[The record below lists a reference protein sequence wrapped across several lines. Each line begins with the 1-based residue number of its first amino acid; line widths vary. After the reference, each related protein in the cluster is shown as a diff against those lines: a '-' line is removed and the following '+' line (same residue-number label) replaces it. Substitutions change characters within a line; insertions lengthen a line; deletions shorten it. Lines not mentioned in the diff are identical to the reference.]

1 MDIQNSLDFSY
12 AKLKSQINRQQQQTW
27 QAGSVFVHGIIVSYA
42 VQYNKTLIDWISG
55 NSNSW
60 CLGEQ

>member
-42 VQYNKTLIDWISG
+42 VQYNKTLIDWIFR
-55 NSNSW
+55 
-60 CLGEQ
+60 